1 MIFFPPERLEMP
13 GAAIPAI
20 AEGEIPGFGHTKA
33 APNPLPC
40 SFKQQ
45 PEASSA
51 SSSQKKRGRAKKKKG
66 AFWHEN
72 NFSIT
77 SISSNDLERFSLE
90 NSSPGKGLEVAGGV
104 DLSITQQCRLH

>member
-1 MIFFPPERLEMP
+1 MP

-33 APNPLPC
+33 APSPLPC

-51 SSSQKKRGRAKKKKG
+51 SSSQKKRGRAKKKKELFG
-66 AFWHEN
+66 MR
-72 NFSIT
+72 T
-77 SISSNDLERFSLE
+77 ISPLPQLA
-90 NSSPGKGLEVAGGV
+90 PMIWKGFPWRIPAQGRGWRWLEV
-104 DLSITQQCRLH
+104 LI